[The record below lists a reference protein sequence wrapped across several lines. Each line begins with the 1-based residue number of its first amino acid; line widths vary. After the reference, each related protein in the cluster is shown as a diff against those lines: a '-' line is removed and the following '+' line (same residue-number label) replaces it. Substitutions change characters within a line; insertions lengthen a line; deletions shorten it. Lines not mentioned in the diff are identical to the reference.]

1 MGPLIFFAFGIAAV
15 AWFVWDQVRARRRR
29 SATWESL
36 VAALQP
42 VSARGLELVARDFL
56 EPGSGNFWE
65 SGSQTR
71 LEPFELWEL
80 LGNDEGLERMAHN
93 AEIMVRLAAYVQVW
107 NVTEAV
113 VVAHRIRHDA
123 ILMKRAIFRFQVASM
138 FGRRG
143 LNAPVYFQQA
153 ATQYYLMKQ
162 RLLAL
167 YENTQF
173 VLYPRLQ
180 EAL

>member
-1 MGPLIFFAFGIAAV
+1 M
-15 AWFVWDQVRARRRR
+15 
-29 SATWESL
+29 
-36 VAALQP
+36 
-42 VSARGLELVARDFL
+42 VARDFL
-56 EPGSGNFWE
+56 EPGSGQFWT

-71 LEPFELWEL
+71 LEPFQLWDL
-80 LGNDEGLERMAHN
+80 LGRDNGLERMAHN
-93 AEIMVRLAAYVQVW
+93 AEIMIRLAAYVQVW
-107 NVTEAV
+107 NATEAV

-123 ILMKRAIFRFQVASM
+123 MLMKRAIFRFRVASL

-143 LNAPVYFQQA
+143 LNAPLHFQQA

-180 EAL
+180 ESL

>member
-1 MGPLIFFAFGIAAV
+1 MGVLVFFAFGVAAA
-15 AWFVWDQVRARRRR
+15 AWFVWDQRRARGRRFA
-29 SATWESL
+29 SWDSL
-36 VAALQP
+36 VAELQP
-42 VSARGLELVARDFL
+42 VPARGLELVARDFL
-56 EPGSGNFWE
+56 EPGVGQFWE

-71 LEPFELWEL
+71 LEPFQMWDL
-80 LGNDEGLERMAHN
+80 LGTDEGLKRMAHN
-93 AEIMVRLAAYVQVW
+93 AEIMVRLAAHVQMW
-107 NVTEAV
+107 NATEAV

-123 ILMKRAIFRFQVASM
+123 MVMKRAIFRYRMSSL

-143 LNAPVYFQQA
+143 LNAPLYFQQA

-180 EAL
+180 ESL